1 MNNQFGYPQPVMPQN
16 NMGYPMYNGLPINQP
31 VYRTQVPQVQPMQM
45 QPSYSVIPGRIVNTP
60 DEIRP
65 NEVPNDGSIA
75 VFPLNDGSAVY
86 LKYFTGEGRI
96 KLRCCGPYEVRF
108 TGNIG
113 TSGDAGTAQLSIAM
127 GGVTYPPST
136 IISET
141 ATAGTLNAVERTFYL
156 ANCCGD
162 YDRLTVTNTGT
173 TALTIGANAIF
184 SARLVKC

>member
-1 MNNQFGYPQPVMPQN
+1 MNNQFGYPQPVVPQN

-86 LKYFTGEGRI
+86 LAEHLYS
-96 KLRCCGPYEVRF
+96 PA
-108 TGNIG
+108 GN
-113 TSGDAGTAQLSIAM
+113 SG
-127 GGVTYPPST
+127 
-136 IISET
+136 
-141 ATAGTLNAVERTFYL
+141 
-156 ANCCGD
+156 
-162 YDRLTVTNTGT
+162 
-173 TALTIGANAIF
+173 
-184 SARLVKC
+184 

>member
-45 QPSYSVIPGRIVNTP
+45 QPSYSVIPGRIVNAP

-65 NEVPNDGSIA
+65 NEVPNDG
-75 VFPLNDGSAVY
+75 
-86 LKYFTGEGRI
+86 
-96 KLRCCGPYEVRF
+96 
-108 TGNIG
+108 
-113 TSGDAGTAQLSIAM
+113 SIAM

-156 ANCCGD
+156 TNCCGD

-173 TALTIGANAIF
+173 TALTIGANPIF

>member
-31 VYRTQVPQVQPMQM
+31 VYRAQVPQVQPMQM

-96 KLRCCGPYEVRF
+96 NTVKF
-108 TGNIG
+108 TLE
-113 TSGDAGTAQLSIAM
+113 TPAMVAGDI
-127 GGVTYPPST
+127 P
-136 IISET
+136 
-141 ATAGTLNAVERTFYL
+141 
-156 ANCCGD
+156 ANQNEG
-162 YDRLTVTNTGT
+162 Y
-173 TALTIGANAIF
+173 AAI
-184 SARLVKC
+184 KQ

>member
-96 KLRCCGPYEVRF
+96 NTVKF
-108 TGNIG
+108 T
-113 TSGDAGTAQLSIAM
+113 L
-127 GGVTYPPST
+127 
-136 IISET
+136 ET
-141 ATAGTLNAVERTFYL
+141 PE
-156 ANCCGD
+156 
-162 YDRLTVTNTGT
+162 TVTGD
-173 TALTIGANAIF
+173 IPANQNEGYAAIKQQLDEIKKMIAKNNRYHRPYQKKEAVNNAG
-184 SARLVKC
+184 SDEQSSYQRNDE